1 MNNASSEREGIT
13 PAAKRGH
20 PPRHAPNDLGVA
32 CRALWRALPNPSRA
46 GAPRTDWLQEN
57 RWVDRDHG
65 SDSNGSKISP
75 ALLVLSQAI
84 GTFCLYRGTHT
95 AGSSSCEPEGRKRI
109 HVHIAAESPQV
120 CLPAQSRP
128 LHSRRG
134 KSQEQ
139 HRTRSIPYEEC
150 EINTANSARKIGN
163 AAPTAWSPCRRRG
176 SGHRACSPQQSVWPP
191 AAPFATP
198 EGCASLP
205 PRPPA

>member
-1 MNNASSEREGIT
+1 MGRILLAITETESENFVREEQERREGIMNNASSEREGIT

-46 GAPRTDWLQEN
+46 GAPRTDWLKEN
-57 RWVDRDHG
+57 RWVERDHG
-65 SDSNGSKISP
+65 SESNGSKISP

-139 HRTRSIPYEEC
+139 HRTRSIPYE
-150 EINTANSARKIGN
+150 KK
-163 AAPTAWSPCRRRG
+163 
-176 SGHRACSPQQSVWPP
+176 
-191 AAPFATP
+191 
-198 EGCASLP
+198 
-205 PRPPA
+205 